1 MTARLDGALC
11 ARQAPDD
18 DRRAPDPGRR
28 TYVQFIV
35 DEWTGQIKVNFIDTT
50 SGQVVQQIAPTQL
63 QGIIENY
70 LASRRI
76 NEPAMAG

>member
-1 MTARLDGALC
+1 MTARLGSALC

-18 DRRAPDPGRR
+18 DRRAPDPGRG

-35 DEWTGQIKVNFIDTT
+35 DEWSGQIKVNFIDTA

-63 QGIIENY
+63 QGIMENY